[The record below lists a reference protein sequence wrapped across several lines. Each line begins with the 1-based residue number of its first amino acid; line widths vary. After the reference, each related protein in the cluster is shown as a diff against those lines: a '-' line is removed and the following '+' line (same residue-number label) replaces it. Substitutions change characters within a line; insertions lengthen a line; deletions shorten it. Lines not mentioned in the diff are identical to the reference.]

1 MVSLQAALAVLVL
14 SAQPSQTVMLDFSA
28 PWCGS
33 CRAMESTVGELEA
46 RGYPVRHINID
57 QEKALAI
64 QFQVQTIPCFVM
76 VVDGREVDRVVGGTT
91 YSRLERMC
99 KSAAAAAKH
108 STPPAAIAS
117 TAGGDAALAAWAPR
131 QDNPPVADATLIAAS
146 VRLRVEDP
154 DGRSCGSGTIIDAR
168 QGEAL
173 ILTCGHIFRDS
184 KGKGPIEVDLFG
196 PGGAQRVAGRLIA
209 YDAEKNDVGLVSIHT
224 SGPVV
229 AARVAPAGCRIGSG
243 DAVVTVGCN
252 NGADPTAH
260 HGRVLSVDKF
270 MGPANLQ
277 VEGEPVEGRSG
288 GGVFSRDG
296 LLVGICNAADR
307 SEHAGYCVAL
317 PTIYAE
323 LDRAAVGFVYKEPAK
338 AAPPAAL
345 AVADPPPAPSRPM
358 SPVPPIEPQAK
369 LASGEQA
376 AMDEIQRRLKEGD
389 EVVCIIRNRRDQQ
402 GKSEVLMLDHVSREF
417 VDQLSAKAHDSELLH
432 PTSLEVVHQKTPILE
447 WDAERGYLHQGAIP
461 GQEP

>member
-1 MVSLQAALAVLVL
+1 MRSICSV
-14 SAQPSQTVMLDFSA
+14 
-28 PWCGS
+28 
-33 CRAMESTVGELEA
+33 
-46 RGYPVRHINID
+46 
-57 QEKALAI
+57 
-64 QFQVQTIPCFVM
+64 
-76 VVDGREVDRVVGGTT
+76 
-91 YSRLERMC
+91 
-99 KSAAAAAKH
+99 
-108 STPPAAIAS
+108 PAAH
-117 TAGGDAALAAWAPR
+117 
-131 QDNPPVADATLIAAS
+131 N
-146 VRLRVEDP
+146 E
-154 DGRSCGSGTIIDAR
+154 
-168 QGEAL
+168 
-173 ILTCGHIFRDS
+173 
-184 KGKGPIEVDLFG
+184 
-196 PGGAQRVAGRLIA
+196 VAGRLIA

-229 AARVAPAGCRIGSG
+229 AARVAPPGCRVGSG

-323 LDRAAVGFVYKEPAK
+323 LDRARVGFVYKEPAK
-338 AAPPAAL
+338 AAPPGR
-345 AVADPPPAPSRPM
+345 VGGRRSSPPRRRGRCRPCRRSSRRRSWPPASKRRWM
-358 SPVPPIEPQAK
+358 
-369 LASGEQA
+369 G
-376 AMDEIQRRLKEGD
+376 IQRRLKEGD

-447 WDAERGYLHQGAIP
+447 WDAERGYLHQGDDSGARAVGVERQRSP
-461 GQEP
+461 RPASGRPLARPSGRAT